1 MHTKYSCETQTTGLE
16 EKRDGGSNEV
26 EQRVA
31 DQRISIT
38 NKHKRE
44 RFINMVSIPIFAG
57 TANSDPE
64 KFLKQFKRA
73 CLANGDKD
81 SSSWLEL
88 LPIHLDDEASWWYEA
103 QTKELLT
110 KGLITEFQQKE
121 SCQLLMN
128 KLNVIKQK
136 DGEKLREYST
146 RIKELK
152 AHILWSQRKIAG
164 ADEVDQ
170 SKADATIA
178 STESVVLRNFIRGL
192 QPSLRDIVSWKQP
205 KTFEAVFALAQKKE
219 TILADLSQL
228 EPLVVETP
236 SFTTTVQ
243 ATVIPQRPM
252 GMTSSSQM
260 DALTKLVEKFKELK
274 LFVI

>member
-228 EPLVVETP
+228 EPLVV
-236 SFTTTVQ
+236 
-243 ATVIPQRPM
+243 
-252 GMTSSSQM
+252 
-260 DALTKLVEKFKELK
+260 
-274 LFVI
+274 